1 MNEKVRGI
9 LSGTFNINKDEGKD
23 KVIPLEEAI
32 KQKVKPRMKLHI
44 GDSANAAICE
54 IIRQFWGTRP
64 DFTLIASI
72 IMDYSSDLIHCGL
85 AKKVITSTCTEL
97 YPTPAPNRA
106 VQRAYKE
113 KNIQIENWSL
123 YSIVQRL
130 MAGALGV
137 GFMPTKSIIGSSM
150 ALENQDSFQ
159 IIRDPFGGN
168 STIGVVKS
176 LNPDLSLIHGWAADR
191 YGNTVLAPPILTGEG
206 IWGAAASTEGVV
218 VTVEKL
224 VSTDFIREHSGWLCI
239 PGYLVSSVSV
249 APFGAHPQARI
260 NPGIKDFEAYGADY
274 SFLAEHR
281 KASRNSEAF
290 DTWIK
295 EWVLDCKNHENY
307 LSKLGYERILSL
319 KGKGDRD
326 AWEYNL
332 ASMVEEI
339 STHLECNSA
348 ERMIITAARKIK
360 EIIRKHCYRIMLA
373 GIGASGLAAW
383 VAYYQLKKE
392 NYDVDLLIG
401 SGLFGLVPRP
411 ADPQLASI
419 SHIPTCKIV
428 TDAIDAYGVFV
439 GGENSKCLSILGAGQ
454 IDKYGNINS
463 TKVSD
468 EVYLIGSGGS
478 NDAANAR
485 EMVVVINQSPT
496 RLVEKVPYITCPGK
510 KVSTLISDMGIFE
523 KLDGEE
529 LILTGY
535 FPTSNYEKD
544 IKRIKEN
551 CGWNLKLSPAFK
563 GKEFFDPTLEELVT
577 LRLLDPE
584 RHFTKD

>member
-1 MNEKVRGI
+1 MNEYVRGI
-9 LSGTFNINKDEGKD
+9 LSRTFAINKDEGKD
-23 KVIPLEEAI
+23 KVIPLEQAI
-32 KQKVKPRMKLHI
+32 KQKVKPNMKLHI
-44 GDSANAAICE
+44 GDSANAPICE
-54 IIRQFWGTRP
+54 IIRQFWRTSP
-64 DFTLIASI
+64 DFTLITSI
-72 IMDYSSDLIHCGL
+72 IMDSSAALIHCGL
-85 AKKVITSTCTEL
+85 AKKVITGTCTEL
-97 YPTPAPNRA
+97 YPTPASIRA
-106 VQRAYKE
+106 VQKAYKE
-113 KNIQIENWSL
+113 KNIEIENWSL
-123 YSIVQRL
+123 YSMVQRL

-159 IIRDPFGGN
+159 TIRDPFRRD
-168 STIGVVKS
+168 STIGVVKA

-206 IWGAAASTEGVV
+206 IWGAAASKEGAV

-274 SFLAEHR
+274 RFMADHR
-281 KASRNSEAF
+281 KASRDSETF
-290 DTWIK
+290 DAWIK
-295 EWVLDCKNHENY
+295 KWILDCKNHETY
-307 LSKLGYERILSL
+307 LSKLGYERILFL
-319 KGKGDRD
+319 KGKGDKD

-332 ASMVEEI
+332 ASMWEEI
-339 STHLECNSA
+339 STDLECNSA
-348 ERMIITAARKIK
+348 ERMIIAAARKIK
-360 EIIRKHCYRIMLA
+360 EIICEHSYKVMLA

-383 VAYYQLKKE
+383 VAYFQLKKE
-392 NYDVDLLIG
+392 NYDIDLLIG

-419 SHIPTCKIV
+419 SHIPTCKIL
-428 TDAIDAYGVFV
+428 TDTIDAYGVFV
-439 GGENSKCLSILGAGQ
+439 GGEMSTCLSILGAGQ

-468 EVYLIGSGGS
+468 EFYLIGSGGS

-485 EMVVVINQSPT
+485 EVVVVMNQSPT
-496 RLVEKVPYITCPGK
+496 RLLEKVPYITCPGK

-544 IKRIKEN
+544 IKSIKES
-551 CGWNLKLSPAFK
+551 CGWNLKLSPAFM
-563 GKEFFDPTLEELVT
+563 GNETFDPNLE
-577 LRLLDPE
+577 
-584 RHFTKD
+584 